1 MVKFTNT
8 IAQITSILLHP
19 LLMPVFGLLIIYTS
33 GTYISLLPYE
43 AKRIILI
50 VVAINTLVL
59 PLLMIPLFYRLGF
72 IKSLQMHLHKERIF
86 PIAFTLIPYIFS
98 FYFLKRLPIPGII
111 STFMLGA
118 TITVGISLIITFWWK
133 ISLHMIGI
141 GGIVGFI
148 FAFSLRLHTDVLYF
162 ILIAVVAAGLLAW
175 SRLQLNEHKPSQVYC
190 GFLTGGLIMF
200 LTLLLL

>member
-1 MVKFTNT
+1 MVKLTNT
-8 IAQITSILLHP
+8 LAQIVSILLHP
-19 LLMPVFGLLIIYTS
+19 LLMPIFGLLIIYTS
-33 GTYISLLPYE
+33 GTYISLLQYE

-50 VVAINTLVL
+50 VVAINTIAL
-59 PLLMIPLFYRLGF
+59 PLLIIPLFYRLGF
-72 IKSLQMHLHKERIF
+72 IKNLQMHIHKERIL

-118 TITVGISLIITFWWK
+118 AITVGVSLLITFWWK

-141 GGIVGFI
+141 GGMVGFI
-148 FAFSLRLHTDVLYF
+148 FAFSLRLHTDVLSI
-162 ILIAVVAAGLLAW
+162 ILIAATASGFLAW
-175 SRLQLNEHKPSQVYC
+175 SRLQLSAHKPSQVYC